1 MTDKCA
7 AEGCTTQ
14 AAIRVPVRLCRNHC
28 MQVYTGLLEDLLGAA
43 RGKEPPP
50 VRDSRERARKA
61 FTTRMDELFA
71 QGNRELFSRDFTD
84 VARKAG
90 RSRSWIYYCLDQLTE
105 SGVLERDG
113 STYRKKEE
121 R

>member
-1 MTDKCA
+1 MTDGCA

-14 AAIRVPVRLCRNHC
+14 AAVLTPVRLCRNHRV
-28 MQVYTGLLEDLLGAA
+28 QVYTGLLEDLLEAS
-43 RGKEPPP
+43 RGKDDHPP
-50 VRDSRERARKA
+50 RDSREEARKA
-61 FTTRMDELFA
+61 FTTRMEELFA
-71 QGNRELFSRDFTD
+71 QGNRELLSRDFTD

-90 RSRSWIYYCLDQLTE
+90 RSRSWIHYCLDQLTA

-113 STYRKKEE
+113 STYRRKEE